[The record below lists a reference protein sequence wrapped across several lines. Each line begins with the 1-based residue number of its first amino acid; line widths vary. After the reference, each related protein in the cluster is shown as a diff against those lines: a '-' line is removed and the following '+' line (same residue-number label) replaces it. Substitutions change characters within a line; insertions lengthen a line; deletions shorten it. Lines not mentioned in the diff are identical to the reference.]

1 MRATLENEPGRGKL
15 IDGSEPA
22 RPMKSA
28 AAALAGE
35 EAIANPK
42 ARVFGGCRRPSLR
55 LPARLVAPA
64 EDAAASRGR

>member
-1 MRATLENEPGRGKL
+1 MRATLENETGRGKL

-42 ARVFGGCRRPSLR
+42 ARGIGRRWLGRQPLF
-55 LPARLVAPA
+55 ARVVATPKSVV
-64 EDAAASRGR
+64 DARGR

>member
-1 MRATLENEPGRGKL
+1 MRATLENETGRGKL

-35 EAIANPK
+35 EATANPK
-42 ARVFGGCRRPSLR
+42 ARVFGRGRPPSLR
-55 LPARLVAPA
+55 LPACLVAPA
-64 EDAAASRGR
+64 KDAAASRDR